1 MELEAQLESKII
13 NQLAHKIGPE
23 KLKDSSI
30 RMKKTPNWVSVTLWS
45 VFIFILISCTL
56 YLKSYVVITKI
67 VSKDEVLNIIKNI
80 MTTSRLFV
88 AVVCAEAVCVFVTI
102 WYIVNAQ
109 IKHRFFRKVCIKDN
123 EIELFEEEGKESYFD
138 KYMDEIK
145 YMLCKAEEDI
155 IVFEDID
162 RYDSR
167 LIFQKLREINMICNH
182 NTKKIIRFIYLIRD
196 DMFEQKDRTK
206 FFDFIIPILP
216 VVNCANSYEIFMTLF
231 EGTELEK
238 ERRFFKQLS
247 LYVDE
252 MRLVNN
258 IYNEFLI
265 YEKNLRKISVG
276 KTKKKIF
283 ALVVYK
289 NIFPSDYILLQNNRG
304 FIAEVFHVKEQC
316 VNSRVKLID
325 EQIRQIDKKVVE
337 EKQEFEKEY
346 LENENEVKAMY
357 FPISEIYYYNN
368 KTEADYPDRIAF
380 VTDIINNA
388 NEVKV
393 RDNNRYS
400 YSYSFLDAADSVN
413 KAIKRM
419 EQNLEYQKHLEK
431 VLKKKEWWKGKE
443 HFYIEQIKEL
453 QEEKRE
459 ISRFTV
465 QQFIRKYGYEELY
478 TKIQEVNKTLFEKID
493 ASDYKGVIQFFLATG
508 AIDES
513 YGDLVA
519 VFHGKDVKQGDKRY
533 IRAVLDGVEI
543 PYDYEIENATAILE
557 SLSADELR
565 RENTLN
571 FKLFAYIMVN
581 GDEQLQNAMVD
592 AIVQNRVYEFIQKF
606 SEKSLIKRKKWVP
619 NIAEKNPQFIG
630 DCLHCMHTIE
640 GLDLFVAAA
649 ILYSDSRKV
658 LTKIEWLE
666 EEFEVYFREDTLYE
680 NVMREDG
687 LTEDERKE
695 AIQNMV
701 KFYEFFHIKNENFH
715 IKMHAQ
721 SEIFD
726 AIYENNLYQI
736 NKNMLNLV
744 LQKKYGLN
752 PDDIGYLN
760 SLSEADAIEGKVSAV
775 HAYVEENIDDF
786 MEMIK
791 QQNIVFI
798 DSSEHLSKLIQM
810 ADITWTELICDHMQN
825 TVENLEC
832 ITSIDKVNLLIK
844 KKKLA
849 FLTKNIVEYYMMW
862 CEVTEPEKED
872 MLISYMND
880 FPTQQIALK
889 DSERKQL
896 QNKGDERSNSLFL
909 KIAKDEMLSDEKYKS
924 FLLSLCRIWCTG
936 LDNTLPNTRVSLL
949 ISAGIIKMT
958 KETLEVMRKAYPR
971 HVSYFIQCNAK
982 KYVEKVIT
990 EDNFDLDEC
999 LCVLECDISDDIKI
1013 SLLSFTDE
1021 AVSVQNDKY
1030 SEKLISYLLEHNY
1043 DKEDEDYLLENEY
1056 QMQEIQNFREQLA
1069 LDDIKG
1075 IIGGHKRMSLKL
1087 FLTVI
1092 ENNTLQLTENEY
1104 KILLAD
1110 HLELLSEEQLV
1121 IIFRKHKWIGYLKI
1135 MNGKNP
1141 LISVTSTN
1149 KLLLDRMKQRGYISS
1164 YKDDKNEEYYRVFA
1178 KRRRKG

>member
-431 VLKKKEWWKGKE
+431 VLKKKEWWKGT
-443 HFYIEQIKEL
+443 F
-453 QEEKRE
+453 
-459 ISRFTV
+459 
-465 QQFIRKYGYEELY
+465 LY
-478 TKIQEVNKTLFEKID
+478 
-493 ASDYKGVIQFFLATG
+493 
-508 AIDES
+508 
-513 YGDLVA
+513 
-519 VFHGKDVKQGDKRY
+519 
-533 IRAVLDGVEI
+533 
-543 PYDYEIENATAILE
+543 
-557 SLSADELR
+557 
-565 RENTLN
+565 
-571 FKLFAYIMVN
+571 
-581 GDEQLQNAMVD
+581 
-592 AIVQNRVYEFIQKF
+592 
-606 SEKSLIKRKKWVP
+606 
-619 NIAEKNPQFIG
+619 
-630 DCLHCMHTIE
+630 
-640 GLDLFVAAA
+640 
-649 ILYSDSRKV
+649 
-658 LTKIEWLE
+658 
-666 EEFEVYFREDTLYE
+666 
-680 NVMREDG
+680 
-687 LTEDERKE
+687 
-695 AIQNMV
+695 
-701 KFYEFFHIKNENFH
+701 
-715 IKMHAQ
+715 
-721 SEIFD
+721 
-726 AIYENNLYQI
+726 
-736 NKNMLNLV
+736 
-744 LQKKYGLN
+744 
-752 PDDIGYLN
+752 
-760 SLSEADAIEGKVSAV
+760 
-775 HAYVEENIDDF
+775 
-786 MEMIK
+786 
-791 QQNIVFI
+791 
-798 DSSEHLSKLIQM
+798 
-810 ADITWTELICDHMQN
+810 
-825 TVENLEC
+825 
-832 ITSIDKVNLLIK
+832 
-844 KKKLA
+844 
-849 FLTKNIVEYYMMW
+849 
-862 CEVTEPEKED
+862 
-872 MLISYMND
+872 
-880 FPTQQIALK
+880 
-889 DSERKQL
+889 
-896 QNKGDERSNSLFL
+896 
-909 KIAKDEMLSDEKYKS
+909 
-924 FLLSLCRIWCTG
+924 
-936 LDNTLPNTRVSLL
+936 
-949 ISAGIIKMT
+949 
-958 KETLEVMRKAYPR
+958 
-971 HVSYFIQCNAK
+971 
-982 KYVEKVIT
+982 
-990 EDNFDLDEC
+990 
-999 LCVLECDISDDIKI
+999 
-1013 SLLSFTDE
+1013 
-1021 AVSVQNDKY
+1021 
-1030 SEKLISYLLEHNY
+1030 
-1043 DKEDEDYLLENEY
+1043 
-1056 QMQEIQNFREQLA
+1056 
-1069 LDDIKG
+1069 
-1075 IIGGHKRMSLKL
+1075 
-1087 FLTVI
+1087 
-1092 ENNTLQLTENEY
+1092 
-1104 KILLAD
+1104 
-1110 HLELLSEEQLV
+1110 
-1121 IIFRKHKWIGYLKI
+1121 
-1135 MNGKNP
+1135 
-1141 LISVTSTN
+1141 
-1149 KLLLDRMKQRGYISS
+1149 
-1164 YKDDKNEEYYRVFA
+1164 
-1178 KRRRKG
+1178 